1 MEETVMNDAHITG
14 FGHVGLYVHDI
25 DAAIDFYRDVLG
37 FSIMSDW
44 VRERDETR
52 MVFMNNGSCVIELC
66 LNPDI
71 KERLVDG
78 PINHL
83 AMIVSDMEAMRVK
96 LLAKGVVFETESVQT
111 DEGLFSNGAKYLIFR
126 GPNGE
131 RLQIVDDFMK

>member
-1 MEETVMNDAHITG
+1 MKDAHITG

-25 DAAIDFYRDVLG
+25 DVAIKFYREVLD
-37 FSIMSDW
+37 FTVMSDW
-44 VRERDETR
+44 VRERDMTR

-66 LNPDI
+66 RNPDI
-71 KERLVDG
+71 KKGLVDG

-83 AMIVSDMEAMRVK
+83 AMIVDDMDAMREK
-96 LLAKGVVFETESVQT
+96 LLARGVVFETDGVQC
-111 DEGLFSNGAKYLIFR
+111 DEGLFSKGARYLIFR